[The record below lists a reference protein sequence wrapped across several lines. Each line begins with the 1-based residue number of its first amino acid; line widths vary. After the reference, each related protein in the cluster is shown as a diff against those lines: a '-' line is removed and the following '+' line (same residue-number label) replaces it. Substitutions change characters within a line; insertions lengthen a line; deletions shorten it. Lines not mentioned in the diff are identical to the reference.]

1 MAIFVA
7 ETEYRDGLITIS
19 PRNNQSSDTITIT
32 AIPDVVAP
40 PLFRFDGT
48 VGPYKIYRRGSDNK
62 YYEADVRFTVNTVIG
77 GHPSGSSTNRVY
89 VYLTGTTYGSYAGT
103 YYLMDS
109 TKLFYVEIRIENKT
123 TSNCYSITYND
134 DGGTTFS
141 STLFPKDCLSYGVPL
156 NITNWAG
163 HQQGYHSGSSVEGK
177 IVGGR
182 FYAFDHWN
190 TNLGNYPLN
199 GFIALINPTDG
210 MYLDA
215 NFSSS
220 PYTFTVSLTKY
231 NGNETTPTVTETNV
245 VSGNT
250 YTAPSSA
257 DTRPH
262 YVFKKWNESRIYG
275 TLSFGQTLTV
285 TYSDLNIKSQWDGA
299 QYTVSYNI
307 NTTGVTPSS
316 VNSTTVTYPDT
327 ITLPSL
333 SKSNYAFSGWAF
345 SGTTYLSGQTY
356 KPTSDTTF
364 TSVFV
369 PLTYRVIFK
378 DADGT
383 TESTTQYANFG
394 TAVNIPSAPSR
405 PAFNF
410 KWWAVDGSTTEAI
423 SKTAT
428 TYSPPSVSS
437 NQQTFTFI
445 RIYSYTRTLKGTTA
459 LDGNNRTV
467 SADYPNAV
475 SLPTQANHT
484 SDMELSGYRIKGWS
498 TSNQTPSI
506 YTNPT
511 AQYTAQYTPSLTDT
525 ATIFYIAWI
534 PATLESITLASRL
547 LIKVGVPVDISD
559 TSTPPNSPTVTINP
573 PDWQG
578 MIEWHSNDNNI
589 HYTVVS
595 NGKHSATVTGVAETS
610 DSTRTITAKAPNQ
623 TWNYSQNSGYTGFN
637 TTAKYIEHY
646 VFYNGVLTY
655 VTEFNKDSLGITPG
669 TTKAYDYPSSPSGT
683 YSYIQSNAM
692 SVDVSDYLQIDFWTR
707 NDKGES
713 VQYGS
718 WFIDSEL
725 NQLEWEGL
733 DGTVTFAEYA
743 DYTGFDSTYD
753 YVGFFVDVSGVKTF
767 VTVANK
773 DSLSITAGTTKA
785 YLCSAYPQN
794 PVRQGYSFIGW
805 TDADG
810 TFVDYDHPLDHPAV
824 CTASW
829 MRRYEPIDRDV
840 LILQEFNG
848 EGNAIMLELDAGV
861 VTSVNENFTNA
872 LSIVP
877 TPTMSSENTFITD
890 LNCTE
895 SIPFKFMRKHPID
908 FNDDTDDSR
917 RWSNGKWIEELRRL
931 VDRWQS
937 ATDGIKV
944 LYIPSRMRMTT
955 VLGRY
960 VCYGSNYDLLGY
972 CLPRIENGEENL
984 GLLYDEDTK
993 VLVGYNAI
1001 ISTFTDTSTAGT
1013 NEIIEVSMSVVLG
1026 GMVSQYQ
1033 DWKDNLLMGDRS

>member
-1 MAIFVA
+1 MSSKLSFISSSNNTVTFSLVGSFSGISTTSFTIYWRANSPYSNVEMTYNVTVVDSTQMLA
-7 ETEYRDGLITIS
+7 HRYLNPGGTLITT
-19 PRNNQSSDTITIT
+19 DT
-32 AIPDVVAP
+32 
-40 PLFRFDGT
+40 F
-48 VGPYKIYRRGSDNK
+48 
-62 YYEADVRFTVNTVIG
+62 
-77 GHPSGSSTNRVY
+77 
-89 VYLTGTTYGSYAGT
+89 YAGT
-103 YYLMDS
+103 TSEWVVRRIQYVQFSSDNYIYDVS
-109 TKLFYVEIRIENKT
+109 LFSY
-123 TSNCYSITYND
+123 
-134 DGGTTFS
+134 DGGT
-141 STLFPKDCLSYGVPL
+141 CY
-156 NITNWAG
+156 AG
-163 HQQGYHSGSSVEGK
+163 EYKALPNTSLDLTAQGYGHAEVSLRLYDYPTVGTSTVYTAYKCTKNSGK
-177 IVGGR
+177 TTFTIP
-182 FYAFDHWN
+182 A
-190 TNLGNYPLN
+190 YPSQ
-199 GFIALINPTDG
+199 AC
-210 MYLDA
+210 
-215 NFSSS
+215 
-220 PYTFTVSLTKY
+220 YTFNRYSNNTDTVQY
-231 NGNETTPTVTETNV
+231 
-245 VSGNT
+245 
-250 YTAPSSA
+250 SA
-257 DTRPH
+257 
-262 YVFKKWNESRIYG
+262 
-275 TLSFGQTLTV
+275 GQTLEASSSYTIYARWTAY
-285 TYSDLNIKSQWDGA
+285 TYNI
-299 QYTVSYNI
+299 VYNI
-307 NTTGVTPSS
+307 NTTGTTPSS
-316 VNSTTVTYPDT
+316 ISSTQITYPNT
-327 ITLPSL
+327 FTFPSL
-333 SKSNYAFSGWAF
+333 SKTSYAFSGW
-345 SGTTYLSGQTY
+345 SYNGNTYSAGSEFPIADYPNVNGATL
-356 KPTSDTTF
+356 TF
-364 TSVFV
+364 TSVFA

-383 TESTTQYANFG
+383 TESTTQYTNFG
-394 TAVNIPSAPSR
+394 TAVNIPSEPSR

-410 KWWAVDGSTTEAI
+410 KWWAVDGNTAEAI
-423 SKTAT
+423 PKTAT

-437 NQQTFTFI
+437 SQQTFTFI

-459 LDGNNRTV
+459 LNNNNRTV

-475 SLPTQANHT
+475 SLPTQASHT

-511 AQYTAQYTPSLTDT
+511 AQYTTQYTPSLTDT

-547 LIKVGVPVDISD
+547 LVKVGVPVDISD

-578 MIEWHSNDNNI
+578 MIEWVSNDNNI

-595 NGKHSATVTGVAETS
+595 NGKHSATVTGVAQTS

-637 TTAKYIEHY
+637 TTAKYIGHY

-655 VTEFNKDSLGITPG
+655 VTEYNKDSLGITPG

-733 DGTVTFAEYA
+733 DGTVTFTEYA
-743 DYTGFDSTYD
+743 EYTGFDSTYD
-753 YVGFFVDVSGVKTF
+753 YVGFFVDISGVKTF

-840 LILQEFNG
+840 LILQEFNE
-848 EGNAIMLELDAGV
+848 EGNAIMLELDAEV
-861 VTSVNENFTNA
+861 VTSVNENFTNS
-872 LSIVP
+872 LSVVP
-877 TPTMSSENTFITD
+877 TPTMPSENTFITD

-895 SIPFKFMRKHPID
+895 SIPFKFIRKHPID

-917 RWSNGKWIEELRRL
+917 RWSNGKWIEELRGL

-944 LYIPSRMRMTT
+944 LYIPNGMRMTT

-960 VCYGSNYDLLGY
+960 VCYGPNYDLLGY

-1013 NEIIEVSMSVVLG
+1013 NEIIEVSMSIVLG